1 MRLLLEI
8 GKLSNC
14 LEAKKADAVKYLI
27 ELGADVS
34 ILDNKHHTA
43 LDYAN
48 ALGLTQLIGEMSKY
62 STGTTDAYGNTPL
75 HQSCYNGQSEVV
87 KAMLAEKTV
96 DINVCNDEGITPL
109 YFAVMRNNLFITE
122 LLLEAGADADKK
134 DNHGNTPLHLAA
146 RNENEHIVKRLLENG
161 ADANA
166 RTERGE
172 TALIAAAKT
181 GNNYVAA
188 ALLSAL
194 ADVSCKDTSGHTA
207 LYYAAEGGYN
217 DIVEKLLAAGAEE

>member
-1 MRLLLEI
+1 MLFR
-8 GKLSNC
+8 S
-14 LEAKKADAVKYLI
+14 
-27 ELGADVS
+27 LGADASV
-34 ILDNKHHTA
+34 LDNKHHTA

-48 ALGLTQLIGEMSKY
+48 ALGLTQLIEEMSKF
-62 STGTTDAYGNTPL
+62 SSGNTDAYGNTPL

-87 KAMLAEKTV
+87 KAMLATKIT

-134 DNHGNTPLHLAA
+134 DNHGNAPLHLAA
-146 RNENEHIVKRLLENG
+146 RNENEHIIKKLLEHG
-161 ADANA
+161 ANVNV

-181 GNNYVAA
+181 GNNYVVAE
-188 ALLSAL
+188 LLLAN
-194 ADVSCKDTSGHTA
+194 ADVSCKNTAGYTA
-207 LYYAAEGGYN
+207 LYYATEGGYN